1 MMEAV
6 RVGARL
12 MMQERG
18 ESPKVFGK
26 RWLAIGISLYES
38 MIFKAG
44 MARREEKR

>member
-1 MMEAV
+1 MIEAV

-38 MIFKAG
+38 MIFEVG
-44 MARREEKR
+44 PARREKR